1 MKTIK
6 TKIQGKTLE
15 WEAGVLTGDKELILK
30 AEALVQEGAYFN
42 PWGITPIRV
51 SIADVKD
58 LEAVIS
64 LFFLL
69 GEEVEIISAPQEVMD
84 FLESLEPDNEEDYL
98 RVVN

>member
-42 PWGITPIRV
+42 PWGIIPIRV
-51 SIADVKD
+51 SIADVQD

-64 LFFLL
+64 LFLL
-69 GEEVEIISAPQEVMD
+69 FCLG
-84 FLESLEPDNEEDYL
+84 
-98 RVVN
+98 